1 MAHIPASASR
11 ARIHPPHM
19 TEIFFRDARFQFG
32 AVGEFFVR
40 GCAFLT
46 YAVLIGATI
55 LLFAVEA
62 DSARALGVL
71 FALFLIDR
79 LLHLHEGERALGELK
94 EGSVNVRQAL
104 TPSAYRVFRK
114 SFRRARAEGKNFP
127 LVFLKELVRRSDIK
141 ESLRRLG
148 VSPDLFAKEVDDALA
163 AEEQAKPTEG
173 GSPEPQSGSREELL
187 KEAEALAVRAFY
199 AARVTEER
207 FVEPRSF
214 FAALAAHSRAP
225 LPSLFGLHEISAE
238 DAVEAVVFGRFR
250 KTFSGLRRL
259 PAVLGGFAHRT
270 RTLRKRSMNRA
281 WTARPTPTLDQYGSD
296 LTDLARAEQV
306 GFLIGH
312 EKEFEHLL
320 QVLARPG
327 KPNALLVG
335 EPGIGKSAM
344 IAHLAFR
351 IIKDRVPPALFDK
364 RLVEL
369 HVGALIGDATPDV
382 AAGRM
387 KTVTEEILA
396 AGNIVLSIPNVHEL
410 FRTRDKENIDPID
423 ILLPVLGSGDIPV
436 IAETFPKEFKQVVE
450 LRSDF
455 MEQFE
460 TVEVAEITPAE
471 ATRFLTYTS
480 LLLERE
486 FDVAVTFRAVR
497 KAVELAH
504 RYFATRVLPGSALDI
519 LKQALAK
526 ASSEDAKELGETHVT
541 AVAERQSKVPI
552 ESAGEKEAEKLLN
565 LESIIH
571 ERLVNQEAAVKSVSR
586 AMREYRSGL
595 ARKGGPIAAFLFVG
609 PTGVGKTELAK
620 ILTKVQFGASS
631 SMHRFDMS
639 EYQTKD
645 SIQRFIGNPDGSR
658 TGALTD
664 AVRTLPYSLILLD
677 EFEKAHPDILNLF
690 LQVFDDGRLTDSLG
704 RTADFTNTILIATS
718 NAHSDFIKEEIEKG
732 KKSADIAEELKKRLT
747 TYFKPEL
754 INRFSDVIVF
764 RNLTSE
770 EVEKIAAILLRE
782 VTLTLREGHG
792 IDLTIHTSAVHEIAR
807 LGWSPVFGARPLR
820 QAISEHV
827 RGVLAEKILRRELPR
842 GTRATLE
849 YNDGQFV
856 FQEIS

>member
-1 MAHIPASASR
+1 MD
-11 ARIHPPHM
+11 
-19 TEIFFRDARFQFG
+19 IFFKDERFEFG
-32 AVGEFFVR
+32 AAGEF
-40 GCAFLT
+40 LT
-46 YAVLIGATI
+46 RLLSAVSYAVLIAATVVF
-55 LLFAVEA
+55 FASGSIA
-62 DSARALGVL
+62 ARSLGLL

-79 LLHLHEGERALGELK
+79 LLHIREGERGLGELK
-94 EGSVNVRQAL
+94 DGPVNVRQAL
-104 TPSAYRVFRK
+104 TPAAYRVFRR
-114 SFRRARAEGKNFP
+114 SFRRALASGLNFP
-127 LVFLKELVRRSDIK
+127 LILLQELIHRSDIK

-148 VSPDLFAKEVDDALA
+148 VRPDLFAKEVADFLSS
-163 AEEQAKPTEG
+163 TEG
-173 GSPEPQSGSREELL
+173 RSQSSHDELL

-199 AARVTEER
+199 VARETEER
-207 FVEPRSF
+207 FVEPRNF
-214 FAALAAHSRAP
+214 FAALAAHARSP
-225 LPSLFGLHEISAE
+225 LPSLFGIHEISEE
-238 DAVEAVVFGRFR
+238 DAMEAAVFGRFR
-250 KTFSGLRRL
+250 RTLSGIRRL

-270 RTLRKRSMNRA
+270 RTLRKRAMNRA
-281 WTARPTPTLDQYGSD
+281 WTARPTPTLDEYSVD

-320 QVLARPG
+320 QILARPG
-327 KPNALLVG
+327 KPNALLIG
-335 EPGIGKSAM
+335 EPGIGKSTM

-364 RLVEL
+364 RLIEL
-369 HVGALIGDATPDV
+369 RVGALVGDATAEV

-387 KTVTEEILA
+387 KAITEEILA
-396 AGNIVLSIPNVHEL
+396 AGNIVLSIPNAHEL
-410 FRTRDKENIDPID
+410 FHTQGKSGIDPIG
-423 ILLPVLGSGDIPV
+423 ILLPVLGSESLPV
-436 IAETFPKEFKQVVE
+436 IAETFPKEFKQIVE

-460 TVEVAEITPAE
+460 TVEVKEITPAE
-471 ATRFLTYTS
+471 TTRFLTYTS

-486 FDVAVTFRAVR
+486 FDVTVTFRAVR
-497 KAVELAH
+497 RAVELAH

-526 ASSEDAKELGETHVT
+526 ASAEDAKELSESHVT

-595 ARKGGPIAAFLFVG
+595 TRKGGPIAAFLFVG

-620 ILTKVQFGASS
+620 ILTKVQFGATSA
-631 SMHRFDMS
+631 MHRFDMS

-658 TGALTD
+658 TGSLTD
-664 AVRTLPYSLILLD
+664 AVRQLPYSLILLD

-747 TYFKPEL
+747 SYFKPEL

-764 RNLTSE
+764 RNLTPE
-770 EVEKIAAILLRE
+770 EVEKIAVILLRE
-782 VTLTLREGHG
+782 VSLTLREGHG
-792 IDLTIHTSAVHEIAR
+792 IDLAIHESAVHEIAQ

-849 YNDGQFV
+849 YKDGQFV

>member
-1 MAHIPASASR
+1 
-11 ARIHPPHM
+11 M
-19 TEIFFRDARFQFG
+19 TDIFFRDARFQFG
-32 AVGEFFVR
+32 TAGEFFVR
-40 GCAFLT
+40 GCTFLT
-46 YAVLIGATI
+46 YTALIGATV

-62 DSARALGVL
+62 DSTRALGVL

-79 LLHLHEGERALGELK
+79 LLHLREGERALGELK

-114 SFRRARAEGKNFP
+114 SFRRARAGGKNFP

-148 VSPDLFAKEVDDALA
+148 VSPDAFAKEVEDFLNV
-163 AEEQAKPTEG
+163 KEG
-173 GSPEPQSGSREELL
+173 TSHISPEELL
-187 KEAEALAVRAFY
+187 EEAEALAVRAFY
-199 AARVTEER
+199 VARVTEER

-225 LPSLFGLHEISAE
+225 LPNLFGIHEIGAE

-296 LTDLARAEQV
+296 LTDLAHAEQV

-369 HVGALIGDATPDV
+369 HVGALVGDATPDV

-396 AGNIVLSIPNVHEL
+396 AGNIVLSIPNAHEL
-410 FRTRDKENIDPID
+410 FRTRDKGNIDPID

-436 IAETFPKEFKQVVE
+436 IAETFPKEFKQIIE
-450 LRSDF
+450 SRSDF

-460 TVEVAEITPAE
+460 TVGVAEITPAE

-486 FDVAVTFRAVR
+486 FDVTITFRAVR

-504 RYFATRVLPGSALDI
+504 RYFASRVLPGSALDL

-526 ASSEDAKELGETHVT
+526 ASSEDAKELGEAHVV

-552 ESAGEKEAEKLLN
+552 ETAGDEEAEKLLN
-565 LESIIH
+565 LEAIIH
-571 ERLVNQEAAVKSVSR
+571 ERLVNQEAAVKAVSR

-595 ARKGGPIAAFLFVG
+595 TRKGGPIAAFLFVG

-620 ILTKVQFGASS
+620 ILTKVQFGTPSA
-631 SMHRFDMS
+631 MHRFDMS
-639 EYQTKD
+639 EYQTKE
-645 SIQRFIGNPDGSR
+645 STYRFIGNPDGSR

-718 NAHSDFIKEEIEKG
+718 NAHSEFIKEEIEKG
-732 KKSADIAEELKKRLT
+732 KKSEDLAEELKRRLT
-747 TYFKPEL
+747 SYFKPEL
-754 INRFSDVIVF
+754 INRFSDIMVF
-764 RNLTSE
+764 RNLTPKEVERIAVILLE
-770 EVEKIAAILLRE
+770 EVSR
-782 VTLTLREGHG
+782 TLREGHG
-792 IDLTIHTSAVHEIAR
+792 IDLDIQASAVEAIAK

-820 QAISEHV
+820 QTISEHV

-849 YNDGQFV
+849 YKDGQFV